1 MAQRQIGSF
10 RRFREEEITVPSGG
24 GGHITAVECD
34 GYMRAGRFFLGE
46 KRWHGEGRI
55 NGRNVCA
62 KHVSYVPNA
71 LLL

>member
-24 GGHITAVECD
+24 GGHSTPVECD

-46 KRWHGEGRI
+46 KRWHGGK
-55 NGRNVCA
+55 GA
-62 KHVSYVPNA
+62 
-71 LLL
+71 